1 MCTSILRRNWNMESK
16 QLQVKQHDDGSD
28 DLYIEI
34 PPDTL
39 KRLGWH
45 EGDDVRF
52 EHQSDGSMMIRKI
65 RTETVEIDLCEEDFQ
80 GVAQLAHERN
90 ITFNAMCGEILEE
103 VIADPEKLLDLKKSD
118 NIKSCSKQKTE

>member
-1 MCTSILRRNWNMESK
+1 MESK
-16 QLQVKQHDDGSD
+16 QLQIKQHDDGSD

-34 PPDTL
+34 PPDML
-39 KRLGWH
+39 ERLGWH

-52 EHQSDGSMMIRKI
+52 VHQSDGSMMIRKF

-90 ITFNAMCGEILEE
+90 ITFNDMCGIIIEE
-103 VIADPEKLLDLKKSD
+103 TLRSESAE
-118 NIKSCSKQKTE
+118 